1 MAGLGRPIGS
11 PNVRSEKPFANALRM
26 ELAAAGD
33 SHRELRLI
41 ARNLITLARAG
52 EPGALQAIRE
62 IADRLDGKPKQEAEV
77 SLRTAVAR
85 ELSDDDLAAIALGAG
100 DEEVEADPKSD
111 PTKLNYPANIN
122 PLSALN
128 GNTNLVFS

>member
-1 MAGLGRPIGS
+1 MFRNKILYGHKNNHLGIKSMAGPGRPFGS
-11 PNVRSEKPFANALRM
+11 PNVRSEKPFGNALRM

-33 SHRELRLI
+33 SYRELRVI

-77 SLRTAVAR
+77 TLRNAVAS
-85 ELSDDDLAAIALGAG
+85 ELSDDDLAAIAAGAK
-100 DEEVEADPKSD
+100 DEEIGSDPKPDS
-111 PTKLNYPANIN
+111 KKMN
-122 PLSALN
+122 
-128 GNTNLVFS
+128 